1 MRRAS
6 IAAVTLVLLAT
17 WFGAVDDRRG
27 GAIPWRPT
35 LPARVAEPPLSSS
48 CTAPGLRAELEVQG
62 ATGNLSGRNVR
73 NVGRAPVLPHCTAL
87 RSVRGW
93 PCSGDCASH
102 RRLCGRPA
110 RSRLVYHRASSLRAL
125 GPGRS
130 AVVPVLWSNWCP
142 PDVVITSTGT
152 PPSRLVLVL
161 PEGGEVTAAVDR
173 AQRCNDPS
181 ASPRSRSRPG
191 PARSP
196 SSPSRR
202 APPANTTLRRRAS
215 REPLGCDRLPR
226 SSFGAHV
233 VIHRI
238 GSRRFLFQKRTTRR
252 GYETGTSA

>member
-17 WFGAVDDRRG
+17 GFGAVDDRRG

-62 ATGNLSGRNVR
+62 DRQPIGAQCPQRR
-73 NVGRAPVLPHCTAL
+73 PRARAPSLHGPPLGSRVAL
-87 RSVRGW
+87 Q
-93 PCSGDCASH
+93 
-102 RRLCGRPA
+102 RRLRFAPSPLRRRPA
-110 RSRLVYHRASSLRAL
+110 RSKLVYHRASSLRAL

-173 AQRCNDPS
+173 APRCNDPS

-202 APPANTTLRRRAS
+202 APPAKTTLRRRAS